1 MLDTLKL
8 FFYKLTYYFTSPI
21 NIHIDNED
29 CADYN
34 LYGPR
39 LANMIEVTQYFIWRK
54 FSLILGIP
62 FLLTTIVLNIVN
74 YFNIKKNIE
83 YYQNQNYTH
92 LNNQELYEENNFNN
106 IRNRTE
112 QFIELLNSGKTLDYI
127 LFYNIFSSVC
137 MFIELLFLILI
148 IKKQKVWYTSKK
160 IMFIYA
166 WFSYFWIYFIYLN
179 PVINYFKLEYNHNNS
194 ITQQNYLYSYS
205 FTYVLYKLLKEI
217 IPLSLC
223 FFSAFLWSVVNV
235 KCLFPNSIYV
245 GYLYNYSTYV
255 FFMTSGTILLVINQ
269 LMSNIMFSLSIGSFI
284 LGIYITS
291 YCYGKRLKY
300 FYTDNKNLK
309 EYNFRLNLMKNIFLS
324 ISLLLC
330 LAFLMLYDNPFNH
343 GIYKFYKT
351 DIFYFICKIIYKII
365 FYKVWCCDILIS
377 WILNTE
383 KYRDVYKIE
392 LQAFNDKMKYIERQ
406 LYEDKYTIL
415 N

>member
-1 MLDTLKL
+1 
-8 FFYKLTYYFTSPI
+8 
-21 NIHIDNED
+21 
-29 CADYN
+29 
-34 LYGPR
+34 
-39 LANMIEVTQYFIWRK
+39 
-54 FSLILGIP
+54 
-62 FLLTTIVLNIVN
+62 
-74 YFNIKKNIE
+74 
-83 YYQNQNYTH
+83 
-92 LNNQELYEENNFNN
+92 
-106 IRNRTE
+106 
-112 QFIELLNSGKTLDYI
+112 
-127 LFYNIFSSVC
+127 
-137 MFIELLFLILI
+137 
-148 IKKQKVWYTSKK
+148 
-160 IMFIYA
+160 MFIYA